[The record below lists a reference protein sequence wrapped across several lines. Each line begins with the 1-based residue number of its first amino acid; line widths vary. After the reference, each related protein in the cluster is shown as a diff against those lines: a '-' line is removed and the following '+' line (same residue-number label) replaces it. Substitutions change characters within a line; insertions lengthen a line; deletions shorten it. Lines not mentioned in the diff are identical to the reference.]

1 MQSINLLFKTCR
13 RFPIFLGHP
22 DALLSSSRPFHHDHP
37 LINTSTPAPLSTHL
51 LCPRGHPP
59 FPIHHRPCL
68 SLCTHRLPI
77 RRFVGWRTFSRLLA
91 SQAAHSP
98 SPSSRWQC
106 VTGRGSKFQ
115 VETPCQRHTTLAAA
129 RLAYPTYPISNSLT
143 RQDCQSTPLFPSQV
157 RPVPRFLEPTRTL
170 LSHVAFTHH
179 LSTSIL
185 SFPLH
190 PIPTSHRLHGTD

>member
-51 LCPRGHPP
+51 LFPRGHPP

-68 SLCTHRLPI
+68 SLCTQHLPI

-106 VTGRGSKFQ
+106 VTGRGSKLP

-143 RQDCQSTPLFPSQV
+143 RQDCQSTPLSPSQV
-157 RPVPRFLEPTRTL
+157 RPVPRIVEPTRAL
-170 LSHVAFTHH
+170 LSHVAYTHH
-179 LSTSIL
+179 L
-185 SFPLH
+185 
-190 PIPTSHRLHGTD
+190 